1 VNYGDTILPFG
12 KYRGHTLAGVPPNY
26 LIWLLKSCA
35 NLDQYLR
42 DAVSRFL
49 RDKEFQSWQLTFT
62 ITNFYPTKP
71 LFNERIT

>member
-49 RDKEFQSWQLTFT
+49 RDKEFQS
-62 ITNFYPTKP
+62 
-71 LFNERIT
+71 